1 MSDERTPQVPTEE
14 GRSQPNTWE
23 AGEPALTPRGTPP
36 MSPVSARRGDEIHA
50 FPETAVGE
58 GDVRTSG
65 ETAAPARGTS
75 LWRDA
80 WRRLLKNRL
89 AVFGMFVVAFIAVA
103 VLVGP
108 WVIRVTTG
116 FRAACPSA

>member
-14 GRSQPNTWE
+14 GRSQDPWG
-23 AGEPALTPRGTPP
+23 AGSPALTPRGTPAQA
-36 MSPVSARRGDEIHA
+36 PVAARSGAEIHA

-65 ETAAPARGTS
+65 ESAVPAKGTS

-89 AVFGMFVVAFIAVA
+89 AVFVLFVVALIDVA
-103 VLVGP
+103 VVIGP
-108 WVIRVTTG
+108 WII
-116 FRAACPSA
+116 

>member
-1 MSDERTPQVPTEE
+1 MKDERTPQVPTEE
-14 GRSQPNTWE
+14 GRAQTPWE
-23 AGEPALTPRGTPP
+23 QGEPALTTRGTPAAP
-36 MSPVSARRGDEIHA
+36 PVRHREGDEIHA

-65 ETAAPARGTS
+65 ESAAPAKGTS

-80 WRRLLKNRL
+80 WKRLPRNRL
-89 AVFGMFVVAFIAVA
+89 AVFGMFVVGFIAVA

-108 WVIRVTTG
+108 WIIRATTG
-116 FRAACPSA
+116 FT